1 MHKRGGALYGVTLFS
16 TFLALVWVM
25 WSGLSLLLPET
36 EEPVCECNPDLQL
49 ISHRGGASMAPE
61 NTMAAFRKAREITV
75 DIQLDLAVTKD
86 GYLVLMH
93 DDYVDRTTD
102 QHGLLCLKTLE
113 EVKQL
118 DAGSWFDHSYTNER
132 VPTLREVFEEFGN
145 TTRYHM
151 DLKKRNKCEED
162 DSGNINHQ
170 VVSIADAVVSLV
182 REYKLEDN
190 VGFTVE
196 DKHVLRAVK
205 TALPAATILA
215 SINVLYTLA
224 PLSSMWSFVDDS
236 GADGVLAHFLMPM
249 LKDLLAQARI
259 RDKKVYIYTCLL
271 YTSDAAD
278 EEDSV
283 DLGGRRIIK
292 KKKRYT
298 CCTTQALKSMTMV
311 HCEIVL
317 VLLAVCIISM

>member
-132 VPTLREVFEEFGN
+132 VPTLREVAVW
-145 TTRYHM
+145 
-151 DLKKRNKCEED
+151 
-162 DSGNINHQ
+162 SG
-170 VVSIADAVVSLV
+170 
-182 REYKLEDN
+182 
-190 VGFTVE
+190 
-196 DKHVLRAVK
+196 
-205 TALPAATILA
+205 
-215 SINVLYTLA
+215 
-224 PLSSMWSFVDDS
+224 
-236 GADGVLAHFLMPM
+236 
-249 LKDLLAQARI
+249 
-259 RDKKVYIYTCLL
+259 
-271 YTSDAAD
+271 
-278 EEDSV
+278 
-283 DLGGRRIIK
+283 
-292 KKKRYT
+292 
-298 CCTTQALKSMTMV
+298 
-311 HCEIVL
+311 
-317 VLLAVCIISM
+317 